1 MRVVSG
7 HESDLV
13 ATWRDLMARY
23 ATVSCALDRM
33 LHERHGLGMS
43 EFEVLDRLAETP
55 QKQRVQEL
63 AEAVALSQSALSR
76 TVARLEKEGL
86 VDRCLCTEDRRGI
99 WVSLTEAGRARHA
112 AAQPTQRAVLAE
124 RLAERVPATL

>member
-1 MRVVSG
+1 MSG
-7 HESDLV
+7 QDSDLV
-13 ATWRDLMARY
+13 AAWRDLMARY
-23 ATVSCALDRM
+23 AVVSCALDRM
-33 LHERHGLGMS
+33 LHERHGLGVS

-63 AEAVALSQSALSR
+63 AEAVHLSQSALSR

-112 AAQPTQRAVLAE
+112 AAQPTQRAVLAKHLRE
-124 RLAERVPATL
+124 PVPAAL